1 MQENNNSQNNAQAV
15 IDRSAQRIR
24 DLTELMGASNQ
35 FTTSMN
41 MFGKETEGFDDESE
55 LEESAARKR
64 DDENMFG
71 AQNISI

>member
-1 MQENNNSQNNAQAV
+1 
-15 IDRSAQRIR
+15 
-24 DLTELMGASNQ
+24 MGASNQ

-55 LEESAARKR
+55 LEQSAARNR

-71 AQNISI
+71 AQNISIQGKPFQLNSK